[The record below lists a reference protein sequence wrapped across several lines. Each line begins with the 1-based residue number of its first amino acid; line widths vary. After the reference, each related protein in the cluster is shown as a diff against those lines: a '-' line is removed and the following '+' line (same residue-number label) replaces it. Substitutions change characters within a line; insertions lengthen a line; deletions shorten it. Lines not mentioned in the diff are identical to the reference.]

1 MSTSSTRVTKR
12 AKASEYLI
20 DEGADIAIVGVDMSS
35 QTADTAACVLSISGN
50 RLKATA
56 HRNVTDDSL
65 LRALKHPNARLGID
79 APFGW
84 PTPFTEFAAKW
95 SVSPTQRSGVPTW
108 ASLEVDGSWSA
119 LAEVLKF
126 RATDRFV
133 RLYLRGV
140 HDFDDDYSSRWP
152 DGFSVAADKI
162 ALTALRTIRLLAAAE
177 ITDLV
182 GQSGRVVEV
191 YPGPTLAA
199 WDLTGKGYKGARR
212 SQGTDSP
219 AYLQR
224 VTAAAKL
231 VDQLRTSTHFDV
243 DELSFATLEQ
253 RAAETDHV
261 LDALVCALTTWAA
274 KVGRTHL
281 VDGES
286 AQQFWNA
293 KLERGGNR
301 SESELREVVGDDR
314 SLTQIAAIEGWI
326 HHPTH
331 EPSDF
336 LAIRPI

>member
-1 MSTSSTRVTKR
+1 MRVTKG
-12 AKASEYLI
+12 AKAPEDLV

-35 QTADTAACVLSISGN
+35 QTTDTAACVLSISGK

-56 HRNVTDDSL
+56 HRNVTDDAL
-65 LRALKHPNARLGID
+65 LRALKHPNAWLGID

-84 PTPFTEFAAKW
+84 PTPFTDFAAKW
-95 SVSPTQRSGVPTW
+95 SVAPTKRSGVPTW
-108 ASLEVDGSWSA
+108 ASLEAASSWSA

-126 RATDRFV
+126 RSTDRFV

-140 HDFDDDYSSRWP
+140 HEFDDDYSSRWP
-152 DGFSVAADKI
+152 DGFSVSADKI
-162 ALTALRTIRLLAAAE
+162 ALTALRTIRLLAAAD
-177 ITDLV
+177 ITDVV

-243 DELSFATLEQ
+243 DDLSLTALEQ

-274 KVGRTHL
+274 KVCRTHP

-286 AQQFWNA
+286 ARKFWST
-293 KLERGGNR
+293 KLERGGGR
-301 SESELREVVGDDR
+301 SEAELREVVGDDR
-314 SLTQIAAIEGWI
+314 PLTEIAAVEGWI

-331 EPSDF
+331 VPSDF
-336 LAIRPI
+336 LAIRPV